1 MEVVAIEQTHAAMH
15 QNRTGGDDHI
25 ILDAQK
31 PLYACSHPT
40 LFILCILAGELV
52 VLSVA
57 SHSMI
62 GTLLTVDEVAQW
74 VVHAAQLPKEVADT
88 FRSNR
93 VTGYDFPGLIENQV
107 RDASLTMGM

>member
-1 MEVVAIEQTHAAMH
+1 MVILFWMRKSRCLSV
-15 QNRTGGDDHI
+15 RTR
-25 ILDAQK
+25 
-31 PLYACSHPT
+31 LYLSYVFSP
-40 LFILCILAGELV
+40 GELA

-74 VVHAAQLPKEVADT
+74 VVHAAQLPQEVADA

-107 RDASLTMGM
+107 WYTSLTMG